1 VVFFRTSYQFVYRF
15 KSQAKFPHAFSK
27 IRNDSINVARIGA
40 DKDYSRFKEFMK
52 VEIV

>member
-1 VVFFRTSYQFVYRF
+1 VAFSRASYQFVYRF

-27 IRNDSINVARIGA
+27 IRNDSINVAGTGA
-40 DKDYSRFKEFMK
+40 DKDYSRFEEFRK